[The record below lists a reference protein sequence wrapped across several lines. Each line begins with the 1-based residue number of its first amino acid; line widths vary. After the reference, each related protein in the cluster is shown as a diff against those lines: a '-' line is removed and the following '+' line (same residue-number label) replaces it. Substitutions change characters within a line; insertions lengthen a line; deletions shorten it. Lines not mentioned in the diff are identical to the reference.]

1 MKQAYKIV
9 RKGTTFTAYGMT
21 PDTVLSKH
29 KTENAARKAFDKVIG
44 HAVLIGPDGKTLDH
58 RII

>member
-1 MKQAYKIV
+1 MYKIV
-9 RKGTTFTAYGMT
+9 RKGTTFTAYGFT

-29 KTENAARKAFDKVIG
+29 KTLEQAQKAFDKVVG
-44 HAVLIGPDGKTLDH
+44 YAVLLSPDGKKLND

>member
-1 MKQAYKIV
+1 MYKIV

-29 KTENAARKAFDKVIG
+29 KTLDAAEKAFDKVVG
-44 HAVLIGPDGKTLDH
+44 RAVLLSPDGKKLND

>member
-1 MKQAYKIV
+1 MYKIV

-29 KTENAARKAFDKVIG
+29 KTLESAQKAFDKIVGCAILLSPKG
-44 HAVLIGPDGKTLDH
+44 EKLND

>member
-1 MKQAYKIV
+1 MYKIV

-21 PDTVLSKH
+21 PDAVLSKH
-29 KTENAARKAFDKVIG
+29 KTLDAAEKAFDKVVG
-44 HAVLIGPDGKTLDH
+44 RAVLLSPDGKKLND